1 MMEATG
7 SKDIIIYETSG
18 SEVRVEILLKDKDL
32 WLTQAQISELFEVKK
47 AAVSKHLKN
56 IFLDGELESTSVV
69 SILETTASD
78 GKRYKTNFYNLDAI
92 IAVGYRVNSRK
103 ATKFRIW
110 ATNTLHNYIV
120 DGYAVNENQIKQ
132 ERNKLAALQT
142 LANSL
147 AENIKTNKL
156 NTLNDIKKAALFL
169 QDFANGLTLLDD
181 FDRGTLDTK
190 GETVRPAV
198 KLSEEDFFQIIE
210 EMKIRFE
217 SDIFAVPKD
226 SGFSG
231 AVANIYQTFGGK
243 ELYPSLEEKAAML
256 LYSLIK
262 DHCFADGNKR
272 IAAACFLY
280 FMEQN
285 DMLYVNGKKR
295 IDEDTLFALTV
306 FIAESKVSDMEI
318 FRQIIISILN
328 RNLGCK

>member
-181 FDRGTLDTK
+181 FDLGTLDTK

-198 KLSEEDFFQIIE
+198 KLSEEDFLQIIE

>member
-1 MMEATG
+1 MEATG

-78 GKRYKTNFYNLDAI
+78 GKHYKTNFYNLDAI
-92 IAVGYRVNSRK
+92 IAVSYRVNSRK
-103 ATKFRIW
+103 ATKFRTW

-147 AENIKTNKL
+147 AENIKTNNL

-181 FDRGTLDTK
+181 FDRGTLDIE
-190 GETVRPAV
+190 GETMRPAV
-198 KLSEEDFFQIIE
+198 KLSEEDFLQ
-210 EMKIRFE
+210 
-217 SDIFAVPKD
+217 AV
-226 SGFSG
+226 
-231 AVANIYQTFGGK
+231 
-243 ELYPSLEEKAAML
+243 
-256 LYSLIK
+256 
-262 DHCFADGNKR
+262 
-272 IAAACFLY
+272 
-280 FMEQN
+280 
-285 DMLYVNGKKR
+285 
-295 IDEDTLFALTV
+295 
-306 FIAESKVSDMEI
+306 
-318 FRQIIISILN
+318 
-328 RNLGCK
+328 